1 MSKATRYC
9 GIYDFELL
17 PYALGDAL
25 TWNVQTALRCLAAGR
40 RVVDA
45 YICIDPNHPSSIYQR
60 GLVTSE
66 NCALF
71 FNELFGAFGT
81 HPLLGNIHLYA
92 SRDEMLTR
100 LREVA
105 AGDAVNG
112 EVLEDYESVLGQR
125 DNADALNSYFIKYI
139 YSHARL
145 NAYHED
151 HGRIP
156 LLVESRGCA
165 PDVEGLLA
173 GPLAGKRVVVI
184 HPRLRRLDNGLAG
197 DHTYSRDS
205 DFLEWFEFV
214 RLAETSHPQVQ
225 FVVMGRLQEKPLEL
239 LRRPNVTS
247 LRALGLGLGHEL
259 TLMLRSDLF
268 IGTSSG
274 FAAMANFSEVPYFI
288 THMNP
293 ESCNAYAI
301 PNGAERLPFAA
312 PNQVLVYERES
323 RALLQSLLERGLA
336 LPPRNA
342 APALQRKTVV
352 DVRAFE
358 RDRAALLVP
367 HASTSRFFIDDTY
380 ADQETAFL
388 VWPRVQAGFEAA
400 TQGQDGQARATAQRV
415 ADNFPRLPGRFAEL
429 AALSKGAVPPPQ
441 RLAKD
446 RLKRR
451 LVRLMD
457 GNILPDSLRG
467 TAIHSIGRRIKDMV
481 LGYRRR

>member
-1 MSKATRYC
+1 MDKAMRYC

-25 TWNVQTALRCLAAGR
+25 TWNVQTALRCLEAGR

-92 SRDEMLTR
+92 SREEMLVR
-100 LREVA
+100 LREVSN
-105 AGDAVNG
+105 DDPVNT
-112 EVLEDYESVLGQR
+112 EVLEDYERVLGQR

-145 NAYHED
+145 NRYHDE

-156 LLVESRGCA
+156 LLVASRGCG
-165 PDVEGLLA
+165 PDIDGLMA
-173 GPLAGKRVVVI
+173 GPFAGKRVVVI

-214 RLAETSHPQVQ
+214 RLAEANHPEVQ

-274 FAAMANFSEVPYFI
+274 FAAMANFCEIPYFV

-312 PNQVLVYERES
+312 PHQFLVYERES
-323 RALLQSLLERGLA
+323 RVLLETLLERGLA
-336 LPPRNA
+336 LPARNI
-342 APALQRKTVV
+342 APAVQRKDVV
-352 DVRAFE
+352 DVRSFE
-358 RDRAALLVP
+358 RDRAAMLAP

-388 VWPRVQAGFEAA
+388 LWPRVQSGFDAAVQGDEAN
-400 TQGQDGQARATAQRV
+400 ARAVAQRV
-415 ADNFPRLPGRFAEL
+415 AHNFPRLPEKFSEL
-429 AALSKGAVPPPQ
+429 AGLSEGIVPPPRQ
-441 RLAKD
+441 LAKD

-451 LVRLMD
+451 LVHLMD
-457 GNILPDSLRG
+457 GNILPHSLRG
-467 TAIHSIGRRIKDMV
+467 TAIHAIGRRLKDAV